1 MYYGRISKTDMKKN
15 VLIIDDDK
23 RLTDLLVEYLTP
35 HGWRVDVSHNPL
47 DALDDL
53 EEDLPDIIIL
63 DVMLPDIDGFET
75 CRRIRAKF
83 TVPILM
89 LTARGDVMDRV
100 VGLELGADDY
110 LPKPFEPRELIAR
123 MQSILR
129 RMGQGNETGS
139 AKLTFGDLDLDEAAR
154 RVSVKGKSLD
164 LTFMEFELLNLL
176 VRNAGMVLDRDRI
189 VELLKGF
196 DDDSFDR
203 SIDVMISRIRTKLGD
218 DPRSPRFIET
228 VRSIGYRFITGKR

>member
-1 MYYGRISKTDMKKN
+1 MESSVPFVVIVDDIVENVRILHHCLKDEGYSFAVARN
-15 VLIIDDDK
+15 AAELYEVLGS
-23 RLTDLLVEYLTP
+23 RAPTLVL
-35 HGWRVDVSHNPL
+35 
-47 DALDDL
+47 
-53 EEDLPDIIIL
+53 L

-89 LTARGDVMDRV
+89 LTARGEVTDRV

-110 LPKPFEPRELIAR
+110 LSKPFEPRELIAR

-129 RMGQGNETGS
+129 RTGQGND
-139 AKLTFGDLDLDEAAR
+139 ARAVKLTIGDLDLDETAR
-154 RVSVKGKSLD
+154 RVSVKGKSID
-164 LTFMEFELLNLL
+164 LTFMEFELINLL
-176 VRNAGMVLDRDRI
+176 VRNAGAVLDRDRI

-203 SIDVMISRIRTKLGD
+203 SIDVMVSRIRTKLGD

-228 VRSIGYRFITGKR
+228 VRSIGYRFISGKR

>member
-1 MYYGRISKTDMKKN
+1 MKKN

-35 HGWRVDVSHNPL
+35 HGWRVEVSHNPL
-47 DALDDL
+47 DALDEL

-83 TVPILM
+83 TVPVLM

-110 LPKPFEPRELIAR
+110 LSKPFEPRELIAR

-129 RMGQGNETGS
+129 RMGQGNDAGT
-139 AKLTFGDLDLDEAAR
+139 ARLTFGDLEMDEAAR
-154 RVSVKGKSLD
+154 RVSVKGKALD

-228 VRSIGYRFITGKR
+228 VRSIGYRFISGKR

>member
-1 MYYGRISKTDMKKN
+1 MKKN

-35 HGWRVDVSHNPL
+35 HGWRVEVSHNPL

-53 EEDLPDIIIL
+53 EEELPDIIIL

-83 TVPILM
+83 TVPVLM

-110 LPKPFEPRELIAR
+110 LSKPFEPRELIAR

-129 RMGQGNETGS
+129 RMGQGNDAGT
-139 AKLTFGDLDLDEAAR
+139 ARLTFGDLEMDEAAR
-154 RVSVKGKSLD
+154 RVSVKGKALD

-228 VRSIGYRFITGKR
+228 VRSIGYRFISGKR

>member
-1 MYYGRISKTDMKKN
+1 MKINMNKK

-35 HGWRVDVSHNPL
+35 HGWRVEVSHNPL

-53 EEDLPDIIIL
+53 EEELPDIIIL

-83 TVPILM
+83 NVPILM
-89 LTARGDVMDRV
+89 LTARGDVTDRV

-110 LPKPFEPRELIAR
+110 LSKPFEPRELIAR

-129 RMGQGNETGS
+129 RMGKGNESRT
-139 AKLTFGDLDLDEAAR
+139 AKLTIGDLDIDEAAR
-154 RVSVKGKSLD
+154 RVSVKGKALD
-164 LTFMEFELLNLL
+164 LTFMEFELLSLL
-176 VRNAGMVLDRDRI
+176 VRNAGTVLDRDRI

-203 SIDVMISRIRTKLGD
+203 SIDVMISRIRTKLED

-228 VRSIGYRFITGKR
+228 VRSIGYRFISGKGNI

>member
-1 MYYGRISKTDMKKN
+1 MNKK

-23 RLTDLLVEYLTP
+23 RLTDLLAEYLTP
-35 HGWRVDVSHNPL
+35 HGWRVEVSHNPL
-47 DALDDL
+47 DALDELD
-53 EEDLPDIIIL
+53 EELPDIIIL

-75 CRRIRAKF
+75 CRRIRSKYN
-83 TVPILM
+83 VPILM
-89 LTARGDVMDRV
+89 LTARGDVTDRV

-110 LPKPFEPRELIAR
+110 LSKPFEPRELVAR
-123 MQSILR
+123 LQSILR
-129 RMGQGNETGS
+129 RIGHGNDVRNARIAYS
-139 AKLTFGDLDLDEAAR
+139 DLELDEGAR
-154 RVSVKGKSLD
+154 RVTVKGKSAD
-164 LTFMEFELLNLL
+164 LTFMEFELLDLL
-176 VRNAGMVLDRDRI
+176 VRNAGTVLDRDRI

-218 DPRSPRFIET
+218 DPKAPRYIET

>member
-1 MYYGRISKTDMKKN
+1 MKKN

-35 HGWRVDVSHNPL
+35 HGWRVEVSHNPL
-47 DALDDL
+47 DALDEL

-110 LPKPFEPRELIAR
+110 LSKPFEPRELIAR

-129 RMGQGNETGS
+129 RTGQGSEAGN
-139 AKLTFGDLDLDEAAR
+139 AKLTFGDLDVDAAAR